1 MSKIKPLDCL
11 VGVRECAL
19 KLLEE
24 ASEACEAM
32 KAYDK
37 TGNYSL
43 DALRELADVEQCV
56 CNCLYSLD
64 ACAWDWEDAMAQ
76 VQRINKFRGRNEIDS
91 MRSLR
96 VEWRRDGTNDRATC
110 HNVADEYDGD
120 DFVCSNCGEAWEFTC
135 GSPEDNNLNYCPR
148 CGAKIVSDNETD

>member
-32 KAYDK
+32 KTYDK

-43 DALRELADVEQCV
+43 NALRELADVEQCV

-64 ACAWDWEDAMAQ
+64 VCGGDWEDAMAQ
-76 VQRINKFRGRNEIDS
+76 VQRINKLRGRNEIDS
-91 MRSLR
+91 LRSMR
-96 VEWRRDGTNDRATC
+96 VEWRIDGTDESKTC
-110 HNVADEYDGD
+110 HNEDGSSRSFSCSACGYQAWTYGD
-120 DFVCSNCGEAWEFTC
+120 SPCVPSDFSFC
-135 GSPEDNNLNYCPR
+135 PE
-148 CGAKIVSDNETD
+148 CGAKVVHGDE